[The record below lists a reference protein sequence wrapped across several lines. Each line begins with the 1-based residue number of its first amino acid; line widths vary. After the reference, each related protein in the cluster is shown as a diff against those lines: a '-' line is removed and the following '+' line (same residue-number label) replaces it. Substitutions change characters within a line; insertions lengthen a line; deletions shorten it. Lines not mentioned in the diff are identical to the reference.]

1 MSKSNENQLELL
13 AAGVKGMA
21 EALKPLSVQMSDVMR
36 AVSGSIKAFS
46 NFRSV
51 IDFKEI
57 SNQIKEQRN
66 KINEFITGIQA
77 KLEKGF
83 TTAFNKIKE
92 IFSKI
97 SDEIASGGIKGAFQ
111 KLKDQIQKFKET
123 HDLTFS
129 GMKKSISGYFKD
141 LKEQGAGAFE
151 SLKDK
156 SSSLWQSFKTN
167 PFASLSKAVTGFGAV
182 AAGVFVT
189 GIAAGIVLAVAAISG
204 FIAYFRQL
212 MDKNEE
218 FREKVVTLWKGVK
231 EAFQPAIDAFG
242 QLLACLVQNKE
253 TISGEGD
260 EIARSFLTVAENII
274 GGITEVVSFFSD
286 IISGVAEFIKE
297 ILFTTSEDAE
307 GRSVTTW
314 ETIKEAFAK
323 AMDFIKE
330 IFDAAAAVL
339 SGIWDTFGE
348 DVLAVIKNVWETISN
363 LLSGAIDVVGGVF
376 EVIVGLFTG
385 NGEKIRE
392 GFGRIW
398 EGIKGIF
405 SGMGKFFKGVWDE
418 VISVFSKVGTKVGN
432 AIGGAFK
439 AVVNTVITFA
449 QGIINGFLKAING
462 AIDLINKIPGVEI
475 KKIKLINIPLMASG
489 GIVEKGQLFIAREA
503 GPELVGNIGAKT
515 AVMNNNQIVEA
526 VSRGVY
532 EAVRNAMAGGGTY
545 TFNIS
550 NRLDGREI
558 GRQVIKYH
566 NGVVRQTGMSPLTL

>member
-1 MSKSNENQLELL
+1 M
-13 AAGVKGMA
+13 
-21 EALKPLSVQMSDVMR
+21 
-36 AVSGSIKAFS
+36 
-46 NFRSV
+46 
-51 IDFKEI
+51 
-57 SNQIKEQRN
+57 
-66 KINEFITGIQA
+66 
-77 KLEKGF
+77 
-83 TTAFNKIKE
+83 
-92 IFSKI
+92 
-97 SDEIASGGIKGAFQ
+97 
-111 KLKDQIQKFKET
+111 
-123 HDLTFS
+123 
-129 GMKKSISGYFKD
+129 
-141 LKEQGAGAFE
+141 
-151 SLKDK
+151 
-156 SSSLWQSFKTN
+156 
-167 PFASLSKAVTGFGAV
+167 
-182 AAGVFVT
+182 
-189 GIAAGIVLAVAAISG
+189 
-204 FIAYFRQL
+204 
-212 MDKNEE
+212 
-218 FREKVVTLWKGVK
+218 
-231 EAFQPAIDAFG
+231 
-242 QLLACLVQNKE
+242 
-253 TISGEGD
+253 
-260 EIARSFLTVAENII
+260 
-274 GGITEVVSFFSD
+274 
-286 IISGVAEFIKE
+286 
-297 ILFTTSEDAE
+297 
-307 GRSVTTW
+307 
-314 ETIKEAFAK
+314 
-323 AMDFIKE
+323 
-330 IFDAAAAVL
+330 
-339 SGIWDTFGE
+339 
-348 DVLAVIKNVWETISN
+348 WETISN